1 MGTWILLRPDVEAAD
16 SGNLQRN
23 CGTASDG
30 SANSNWVTSGG
41 VDQRL
46 VPGSGTAVTFGT
58 VSPTNPATASVLEA
72 DMKIS
77 GLTIFDTTNGVK
89 WLRDAHSLTI
99 SASVLASTIGADMVM
114 NASQL
119 WVNQS
124 ANPLTVS
131 GNISGNLATG
141 FGNVS
146 LATEGSGQVI
156 LTGLSNING
165 DVMIQSSSSLVI
177 KDGGKR
183 TNQGKGGSTG
193 ICPQD
198 TGNNNFYP
206 LVTGDGSN
214 FTTTNRFNM
223 AVNGNRTGNYLKIEK
238 GGSANIGESIFY
250 RGRWREYH

>member
-1 MGTWILLRPDVEAAD
+1 V
-16 SGNLQRN
+16 
-23 CGTASDG
+23 TA
-30 SANSNWVTSGG
+30 GG

-46 VPGSGTAVTFGT
+46 VPGLGMAVTFGT

-77 GLTIFDTTNGVK
+77 GLTISDTTNGVK
-89 WLRDAHSLTI
+89 WLRDGHSLAIGSGGITI
-99 SASVLASTIGADMVM
+99 SASVLASSIEADMVM

-141 FGNVS
+141 LGNVS

-156 LTGLSNING
+156 LTGVSHING
-165 DVMIQSSSSLVI
+165 DVMIQSRSSLVI
-177 KDGGKR
+177 KDGGKL
-183 TNQGKGGSTG
+183 TSQGSRV

-198 TGNNNFYP
+198 TGENHSYL

-223 AVNGNRTGNYLKIEK
+223 GGHLSLTHQISTSFFREGALSCCRIGATPK
-238 GGSANIGESIFY
+238 GM
-250 RGRWREYH
+250 R